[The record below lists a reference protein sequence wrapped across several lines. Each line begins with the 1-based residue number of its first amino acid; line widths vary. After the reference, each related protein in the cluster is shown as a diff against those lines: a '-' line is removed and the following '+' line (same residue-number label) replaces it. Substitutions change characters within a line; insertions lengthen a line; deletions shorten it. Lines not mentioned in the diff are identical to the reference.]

1 MSEAHAPGRT
11 ISPALKRALW
21 AVIALNLGYFF
32 VEFGVA
38 KAIGSVSL
46 FADSIDFLEDSSV
59 NLLVLLGLGLAASFR
74 RLLGMGLAGVL
85 LVPAAAALLTAW
97 QKFQAPV
104 APDAVLLTLTGTGAL
119 LVNAICAVILAR
131 VQHSG
136 GSLTRAAYLSARND
150 VAANLAAGRALRR
163 QLEVDTFL
171 ICPGPDG
178 TRVRGVIVA
187 IHPVTV
193 ELLTDELATVHV
205 PLQQL
210 LSNTFEVHPH
220 RSWVPEPT

>member
-85 LVPAAAALLTAW
+85 LVPTAAALLTAW

-131 VQHSG
+131 VQHTG

-150 VAANLAAGRALRR
+150 VAANLA
-163 QLEVDTFL
+163 
-171 ICPGPDG
+171 I
-178 TRVRGVIVA
+178 IVA
-187 IHPVTV
+187 G
-193 ELLTDELATVHV
+193 LLTQALGSIWPDIVAGLGIAAMNADAAREV
-205 PLQQL
+205 
-210 LSNTFEVHPH
+210 FEAAQGESDGDDGGSTLPSP
-220 RSWVPEPT
+220 RS

>member
-150 VAANLAAGRALRR
+150 VAANLA
-163 QLEVDTFL
+163 
-171 ICPGPDG
+171 I
-178 TRVRGVIVA
+178 IVA
-187 IHPVTV
+187 G
-193 ELLTDELATVHV
+193 LLTQALGSIWPDIVAGLGIAAMNADAAREV
-205 PLQQL
+205 
-210 LSNTFEVHPH
+210 FEAAQGESDGDDGGSTLP
-220 RSWVPEPT
+220 SPGS